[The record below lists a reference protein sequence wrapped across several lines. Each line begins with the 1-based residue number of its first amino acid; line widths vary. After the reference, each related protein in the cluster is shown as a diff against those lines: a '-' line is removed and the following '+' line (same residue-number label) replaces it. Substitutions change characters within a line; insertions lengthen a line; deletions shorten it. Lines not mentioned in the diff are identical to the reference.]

1 MNPRLLFAAALTL
14 CLLSFALNVL
24 DHYTAG
30 WAR

>member
-1 MNPRLLFAAALTL
+1 MTRCILFTAVLTL